1 MKILN
6 VNMSLDQ
13 VRGGGSTE
21 RTLQISRSLVKA
33 GHQVTVLSADAGLS
47 PKNTHQEERRGL
59 KIVALPSLW
68 ERFYVPKP
76 SQALVMKLVQD
87 ADIVHLMS
95 HWTLINVLAYR
106 AVKVCAKPYVVC
118 PAGALPI
125 YGRSKI
131 LKKLYN
137 QFFGREL
144 VRHAN
149 ACIAISTNEIEQFET
164 YGIQAVKVSVIPNG
178 INPDDFPE
186 SDGSGLRVTLGIGD
200 EPVILFVGRLNF
212 IKGPDLLLEA
222 FCRCNQDGRLK
233 GYHLV
238 FAGPDEGMLQG
249 LKRMASECG
258 LNGRVHFTGHISGT
272 ERSDAYRA
280 ADFLVIPSRQEA
292 MSIVV
297 LEAGV
302 TATPVLITD
311 RCGFEDV
318 AEVGG
323 GMVVSATVDGLQRG
337 LAEMLQD
344 KNSLPTMGAKLKAH
358 VTAHFTWDTITER
371 YIALYKEI
379 LSSE

>member
-33 GHQVTVLSADAGLS
+33 GHQVTVLSASAGLS
-47 PKNTHQEERRGL
+47 PENAQQEERRGL

-76 SQALVMKLVQD
+76 SQPLVRKLVQD

-95 HWTLINVLAYR
+95 HWTLINVLVYR
-106 AVKVCAKPYVVC
+106 AIKVCAKPYVVC

-137 QFFGREL
+137 QFFGREI
-144 VRHAN
+144 VRRAN
-149 ACIAISTNEIEQFET
+149 ACIAISTNEIEQFGS
-164 YGIQAVKVSVIPNG
+164 YGIQAGKVSLIPNG
-178 INPDDFPE
+178 INPDDFQE
-186 SDGSGLRVTLGIGD
+186 NDAMGFRAEIGLGTA
-200 EPVILFVGRLNF
+200 PVILFMGRLNI

-222 FCRCNQDGRLK
+222 FCRCNQDGHLRN
-233 GYHLV
+233 YHLV
-238 FAGPDEGMLQG
+238 FAGADEGMQNELTHTVSKYG
-249 LKRMASECG
+249 LDE
-258 LNGRVHFTGHISGT
+258 RVHFIGHIRGKGKSA
-272 ERSDAYRA
+272 AYYA
-280 ADFLVIPSRQEA
+280 ADLLVIPSRQEA

-371 YIALYKEI
+371 YLALYKEI
-379 LSSE
+379 LSLE